1 VKRIFYIL
9 VAILPLHCSSLFSQT
24 PINELM
30 SEVRTRNAREGTSG
44 LSYGEIEGSPYFSD
58 EFIDG
63 KVYLKSGKSAAIPIR
78 YNLYTDEVEFMR
90 DGMVH
95 DLIKDDVKY
104 IEQGEEVI
112 YQENSTYYFSQES
125 GKFSLY
131 IKKRVSFHDKVSAR
145 AYYDPE
151 PAKFKRDMD
160 EYYLKEENKPARE
173 IKNKKTLQEMLGE
186 NEAALDFIK
195 KSKIKATK
203 AEDLLELVRFLNAQ
217 SQTPE

>member
-1 VKRIFYIL
+1 MKRIFYIF
-9 VAILPLHCSSLFSQT
+9 VAISLFWGNPLFSQ
-24 PINELM
+24 NAVKELM
-30 SEVRTRNAREGTSG
+30 SEVRTQKAREGTSG

-63 KVYLKSGKSAAIPIR
+63 KVYLKNGKSGAIPIR
-78 YNLYTDEVEFMR
+78 YNLYTDQVEFMR
-90 DGMVH
+90 DGKVL
-95 DLIKDDVKY
+95 DLLKDNVKY

-112 YQENSTYYFSQES
+112 CQENSTYYFSRES

-131 IKKRVSFHDKVSAR
+131 IKKRVSFHDKVSAG
-145 AYYDPE
+145 AYWEPE
-151 PAKFKRDMD
+151 PAKFKRDVD
-160 EYYLKEENKPARE
+160 EYYLKEENKPAKE
-173 IKNKKTLQEMLGE
+173 IKNKKALQEMLGE

-203 AEDLLELVRFLNAQ
+203 AEDLLELVKFLNAQ